1 MTRFKGQLALGLTLA
16 LAAAACGPGGGASTA
31 PTSGTPATGAPG
43 TGAPGTGAP
52 ATTGPR
58 ATVKLQL
65 QWVTQA
71 QFAGYYA
78 ALEEGYY
85 DEAGLDVE
93 IIIGGPQVNNV
104 QNVASGAADIGVA
117 WLPNMLRSREG
128 AGGTAGTDLVSISQI
143 FARSGTRMVSFKDKN
158 ITTPAEMGGKRIG
171 SWLGGNEPELFA
183 ALTKAGLDPAAENII
198 QQNFDMSGM
207 LNGDLD
213 VAQAMI
219 YNEYAQV
226 LEAMNPDTGALYTAD
241 AMNVI
246 DFNDP
251 AVGTAMLQD
260 QLFASAAWL
269 AEPGNEDAATR
280 FLTASYRGWIF
291 CRDNAQACVDLVL
304 EKGSQLGAS
313 HQAWMM
319 NEINNLIWPSTTGI
333 GQFDQAAYDQTV
345 DIAVTYKVLTAAPS
359 ADASRSDLAAAAFA
373 ALPAGTDG
381 NGAGYTPQ
389 TITLNE
395 GGN

>member
-1 MTRFKGQLALGLTLA
+1 MTRFKGPLALGMVLT
-16 LAAAACGPGGGASTA
+16 LAAAACGGGTATTA
-31 PTSGTPATGAPG
+31 PSTGTQPTAGPGTQAAPSTPAELTPL
-43 TGAPGTGAP
+43 TF
-52 ATTGPR
+52 
-58 ATVKLQL
+58 QL

-78 ALEEGYY
+78 AKDQGYY
-85 DEAGLDVE
+85 EEVGLDVNLL
-93 IIIGGPQVNNV
+93 IGGPQVNNV
-104 QNVASGAADIGVA
+104 QVVASGGADMGTA

-128 AGGTAGTDLVSISQI
+128 TADTPGTDLVSISQI
-143 FARSGTRMVSFKDKN
+143 FSRSGTRMASFKDAN
-158 ITTPAEMGGKRIG
+158 ITTPADMAGKRIG

-183 ALTKAGLDPAAENII
+183 ALVKAGLDPTAENII
-198 QQNFDMSGM
+198 QQNFDMSGL

-226 LEAMNPDTGALYTAD
+226 LEAVNPDTGDLYKAD
-241 AMNVI
+241 DFNVI

-260 QLFASAAWL
+260 QIFARAEWL
-269 AEPGNEDAATR
+269 AEEGNEDIATR
-280 FLTASYRGWIF
+280 FLTASYRGWIY

-304 EKGSQLGAS
+304 DEGSQLGAS
-313 HQAWMM
+313 HQAWQM
-319 NEINNLIWPSTTGI
+319 NEINGLIWPSTLGI

-345 DIAVTYKVLTAAPS
+345 EIAVTYKVLKAEPAAE
-359 ADASRSDLAAAAFA
+359 ATRSDLAEAAWE
-373 ALPAGTDG
+373 ALPEGTDG
-381 NGAGYTPQ
+381 NGADWTPE

-395 GGN
+395 NGS